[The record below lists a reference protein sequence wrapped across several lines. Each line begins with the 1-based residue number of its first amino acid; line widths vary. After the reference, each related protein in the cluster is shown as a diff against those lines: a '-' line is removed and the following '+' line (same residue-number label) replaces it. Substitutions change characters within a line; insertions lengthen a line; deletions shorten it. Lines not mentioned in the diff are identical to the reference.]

1 MFRGATKRAE
11 HSSFMVIRI
20 LRRQAPEVSSMTP
33 WPVGAGGGGGSL
45 EVWLLKAA
53 SLVFSTTSRGTGHGL
68 DTRSSGWAGFS
79 SSGEVSPGSRC
90 H

>member
-11 HSSFMVIRI
+11 HSSFMAIRI

-33 WPVGAGGGGGSL
+33 WPVEGGGL
-45 EVWLLKAA
+45 PVWLLKAP
-53 SLVFSTTSRGTGHGL
+53 SLVFSTTARGTGHGL

-79 SSGEVSPGSRC
+79 SSGEVSPGSLC